1 MGLIKFLHKENVYSL
16 VERKATKLYFIQ
28 LVILLFLFFTASI
41 VAAETYSRCNSN
53 DSSNSGLCLGE
64 VVWDEFGVF
73 EGLIKNGEPMN
84 GTIKYNNGE
93 YYEGD
98 VFKTRPHGTG
108 KYIYENGT
116 IYEGEILH
124 GFSFGKGTTKFP
136 NGDVYTGY
144 FKNNLFDGK
153 GTYLYA
159 DGEKHVGNYI
169 GGERVGK
176 GTYFYADGATFKGD
190 YVDGK
195 AVFGKYNHGPNS
207 SFAGSWYE
215 GEFANDN
222 YHGSGTY
229 FYADGA
235 TLKGD
240 FVNGQATGFGT
251 LIRGPDSN
259 LAGERYEGEFLNY
272 FFQGYGKYTY
282 ADGTFVKGFYEK
294 NIQVNVTFGF
304 CSLQNL
310 QTCTDDDICFAATRP
325 VNQSSKTIVWD
336 DLLGSAYRVEAE
348 SRKLNCISGSNL
360 AEKTTP
366 STPNVDV
373 EKTTPNTKMALVIGN
388 ASYEDQPTLANPI
401 ADAHLI
407 SSTLRSL
414 GFQVTTSLDLNRK
427 EMIQEL
433 IRYKNSL
440 VGATVSLIYFAGHG
454 IEISKTNYLMP
465 VDSIGTNLDLI
476 KYEAIPL
483 DDLISITQ
491 LATKLSVILVD
502 SCRNNPFLNR
512 VSSRTRSTLRGL
524 QMVDINPEG
533 AQNQI
538 ISFATSS
545 GEFAEDGQT
554 SNSPYAKVLAGLLAE
569 PKLEIG
575 KLFRILGDEVFK
587 NTGGRQRPMTRNHLG
602 SSDIFLNEL

>member
-176 GTYFYADGATFKGD
+176 GTYFYADGAT
-190 YVDGK
+190 
-195 AVFGKYNHGPNS
+195 
-207 SFAGSWYE
+207 
-215 GEFANDN
+215 
-222 YHGSGTY
+222 
-229 FYADGA
+229 
-235 TLKGD
+235 LKGD

-272 FFQGYGKYTY
+272 FFQ
-282 ADGTFVKGFYEK
+282 
-294 NIQVNVTFGF
+294 VN
-304 CSLQNL
+304 
-310 QTCTDDDICFAATRP
+310 
-325 VNQSSKTIVWD
+325 
-336 DLLGSAYRVEAE
+336 
-348 SRKLNCISGSNL
+348 
-360 AEKTTP
+360 
-366 STPNVDV
+366 
-373 EKTTPNTKMALVIGN
+373 
-388 ASYEDQPTLANPI
+388 
-401 ADAHLI
+401 
-407 SSTLRSL
+407 
-414 GFQVTTSLDLNRK
+414 
-427 EMIQEL
+427 
-433 IRYKNSL
+433 
-440 VGATVSLIYFAGHG
+440 
-454 IEISKTNYLMP
+454 
-465 VDSIGTNLDLI
+465 
-476 KYEAIPL
+476 
-483 DDLISITQ
+483 
-491 LATKLSVILVD
+491 
-502 SCRNNPFLNR
+502 
-512 VSSRTRSTLRGL
+512 
-524 QMVDINPEG
+524 
-533 AQNQI
+533 
-538 ISFATSS
+538 
-545 GEFAEDGQT
+545 
-554 SNSPYAKVLAGLLAE
+554 
-569 PKLEIG
+569 
-575 KLFRILGDEVFK
+575 
-587 NTGGRQRPMTRNHLG
+587 
-602 SSDIFLNEL
+602 